1 MTNIKS
7 EIYINLVTKGR
18 ELVVEKGIEHLT
30 ARKLSEAS
38 GYSVGTI
45 YNQFLNMDNFIIVQN
60 MLTLDRA
67 YDYLL
72 RVNKTDNAYE
82 NINNHLSAFMDFVS
96 NHSNLWTLLYEFHLR
111 KHEDK
116 MPEEY
121 IRRIVKV
128 MKLMFCDFAGINPKV
143 KQSERKVL
151 KRVLWLALFSLS
163 PFLTNNLFENF
174 NDIRRETACRLLLN
188 TYLAGMASLGGD
200 V

>member
-18 ELVVEKGIEHLT
+18 ELVIDKGVEYLT

-45 YNQFLNMDNFIIVQN
+45 YNQFFNMDNFIIVQN
-60 MLTLDRA
+60 MLTLDQV
-67 YDYLL
+67 YDSLVKI
-72 RVNKTDNAYE
+72 RKTDNAYE
-82 NINNHLSAFMDFVS
+82 NINNYLSAGIDFVYK
-96 NHSNLWTLLYEFHLR
+96 NSNLWSLLYEFHLR

-116 MPEEY
+116 LPEEY
-121 IRRIVKV
+121 ARRIVKV
-128 MKLMFCDFAGINPKV
+128 MKLMFSDFSKINPGI
-143 KQSERKVL
+143 KQKERKIL

-174 NDIRRETACRLLLN
+174 NDVRRETACQLLLN
-188 TYLAGMASLGGD
+188 TYLAGMTSLG
-200 V
+200 